1 MKLPAP
7 SANAVAYTQ
16 AYGERQPDATSLP
29 VTGVRWISVAAL
41 LGMGKPVRSRRPD
54 ESQ

>member
-7 SANAVAYTQ
+7 SADAVAYTQ
-16 AYGERQPDATSLP
+16 AHGERQPDETSLP
-29 VTGVRWISVAAL
+29 VTGGRWISVATL

-54 ESQ
+54 ASQ